1 MKQTFIP
8 GKDAA
13 LESSIA
19 SMQTKL
25 MTLGFDIEEA
35 SWLNPVP
42 YVWSVHIRDK
52 DCPLCFTNG
61 KGASKKAAL
70 ASALGEYFERLS
82 CNYFFADFYLG
93 ENLAKGT
100 FVHYPNE
107 KWFQFE
113 DNKVPAAL
121 MDDRMMAF
129 YNADGDLQAEHL
141 IDCNSSNA
149 KRGICAL
156 PYQRQSDGN
165 DVYVPVAVIGN
176 LYVSNG
182 MSAGNTMTEARVQ
195 SLSEIFERAIKNR
208 IISEAISLP
217 EIPAL
222 VLQRYPTILE
232 SIQTLEHEGFKIY
245 CFDASLGGKYPVIC
259 VVLFNRENGT
269 AYASFGGHP
278 RFEVAL
284 ERTVT
289 ELLQG
294 RSLKDLDVFPAPTF
308 DYQDVA
314 EHHNLETHFI
324 DSSGLIS
331 WDLFKTDTDYEF
343 SDWDYSG
350 TTEEEYHHLMA
361 IFNNMGKEVYI
372 SDYEHLGVYA
382 CRIIVPDF
390 SEIYPAEELVW
401 NNNNSGN
408 DIRKALLQLPE
419 KGDDHEF
426 LEKILVTLDRI
437 DLDESASVAEFIGI
451 APENGN
457 PWQTLRFAELRAL
470 IALALGDAELALDG
484 ILWTL
489 DFAQST
495 FNAERIKFYRALAH
509 LLEVKVRD
517 EREIQQYLEVF
528 ENMYGKDSVEK
539 ALAHLQGK
547 QYFAGLGGCN
557 LKLDSFPLHQKLLN
571 AYEKLQKAKV
581 KFCNNDNAGLS
592 GD

>member
-13 LESSIA
+13 LESSITT
-19 SMQTKL
+19 MQQKL
-25 MTLGFDIEEA
+25 VALDFDIEEA

-82 CNYFFADFYLG
+82 CNYFFADYYLG
-93 ENLAKGT
+93 ENYANSS
-100 FVHYPNE
+100 FVHYPDE
-107 KWFQFE
+107 RWFTFS
-113 DNKVPAAL
+113 DNQLPEEL
-121 MDDRMMAF
+121 MDQRMMDF
-129 YNADGDLQAEHL
+129 YDAEGELRAEHL
-141 IDCNSSNA
+141 IDCNSSN
-149 KRGICAL
+149 KERGICAV
-156 PYQRQSDGN
+156 PYQRQSDGK
-165 DVYVPVAVIGN
+165 DIFVPVSVIGN

-182 MSAGNTMTEARVQ
+182 MSAGNTVTEARVQ

-217 EIPAL
+217 EIPL
-222 VLQRYPTILE
+222 KVLQRYPTILE
-232 SIQTLEHEGFKIY
+232 SIETLEKEGFKIY
-245 CFDASLGGKYPVIC
+245 CYDASLGGQFPVIS
-259 VVLFNRENGT
+259 VVLLNRDNGT

-294 RSLKDLDVFPAPTF
+294 RSLKDLDVFTAPTF
-308 DYQDVA
+308 DTESVA

-324 DSSGLIS
+324 DSSGLLS
-331 WDLFKTDTDYEF
+331 WDLFKATADYEF
-343 SDWDYSG
+343 VDWNFAG
-350 TTEEEYHHLMA
+350 TTEEEYEHLLS
-361 IFNNMGKEVYI
+361 IFKTMDKEVYI

-382 CRIIVPDF
+382 CRIIVPGF

-408 DIRKALLQLPE
+408 DIREKLLLLPE
-419 KGDDHEF
+419 KGSDKDF
-426 LEKILVTLDRI
+426 LKQIMNDLDELDI
-437 DLDESASVAEFIGI
+437 DESASVAEFIGI

-457 PWQTLRFAELRAL
+457 PWQTLRFAELRSL
-470 IALALGDAELALDG
+470 ISLALGDFDSALDG

-489 DFAQST
+489 DFAEST
-495 FNAERIKFYRALAH
+495 FSQERIKFYRALAH
-509 LLEVKVRD
+509 LLEVTINPQT
-517 EREIQQYLEVF
+517 EISEYQSVF
-528 ENMYGKDSVEK
+528 EDMYGELAVGE
-539 ALAHLQGK
+539 ALSHIQGDTC
-547 QYFAGLGGCN
+547 FAGLTSSTLALEN
-557 LKLDSFPLHQKLLN
+557 FPLHQKLSK
-571 AYEKLQKAKV
+571 AYEKLQRAKQ
-581 KFCNNDNAGLS
+581 
-592 GD
+592 

>member
-19 SMQTKL
+19 KMQQKL
-25 MTLGFDIEEA
+25 LTLGFDIEEA

-93 ENLAKGT
+93 EKYASSS
-100 FVHYPNE
+100 FVHYPDE
-107 KWFQFE
+107 QWFAVSENQLP
-113 DNKVPAAL
+113 DQL
-121 MDDRMMAF
+121 MDQRMKDF
-129 YNADGDLQAEHL
+129 YDAEGELRAEHL
-141 IDCNSSNA
+141 IDCNSGN
-149 KRGICAL
+149 KERGICAL
-156 PYQRQSDGN
+156 RYQRQSDGK
-165 DVYVPVAVIGN
+165 DVFVPVAVIGN

-182 MSAGNTMTEARVQ
+182 MSAGNTVTEARVQ

-217 EIPAL
+217 EIPL
-222 VLQRYPTILE
+222 EVLQRYPTIME
-232 SIQTLEHEGFKIY
+232 SIETLEKEGFKIY
-245 CFDASLGGKYPVIC
+245 CFDASLGGQFPVIS
-259 VVLFNRENGT
+259 VVLLNRDNGT

-294 RSLKDLDVFPAPTF
+294 RSLKDLDVFTPPTF
-308 DYQDVA
+308 DTESVA

-324 DSSGLIS
+324 DSSGLLS
-331 WDLFKTDTDYEF
+331 WDLFKATPDYEF
-343 SDWDYSG
+343 VDWNFAG
-350 TTEEEYHHLMA
+350 TTEEEYQHLMA
-361 IFNNMGKEVYI
+361 IFNALDKEVYI

-390 SEIYPAEELVW
+390 SEIYPPEELVW

-408 DIRKALLQLPE
+408 NIREVLLQLPG
-419 KGDDHEF
+419 KGSDNDF
-426 LEKILVTLDRI
+426 LNQIMSDLDALDI
-437 DLDESASVAEFIGI
+437 DESASVAEFIGI

-470 IALALGDAELALDG
+470 IALALGDLESALDG

-489 DFAQST
+489 DFAEST
-495 FNAERIKFYRALAH
+495 FPQERIKFYRALSN
-509 LLEVKVRD
+509 LLEVAIKEPVLIK
-517 EREIQQYLEVF
+517 EYQQAF
-528 ENMYGKDSVEK
+528 ENMYGEQAVSEALSHLNGEK
-539 ALAHLQGK
+539 H
-547 QYFAGLGGCN
+547 FAGLN
-557 LKLDSFPLHQKLLN
+557 SSSLELENFPLHQKLLS
-571 AYEKLQKAKV
+571 AYEKLQRAKR
-581 KFCNNDNAGLS
+581 
-592 GD
+592 